1 MKRKKRKKNIGKMIL
16 ILTVAVLVLICIFGF
31 RTRKIQV
38 SGNVYYGEGT
48 ITNWIEK
55 DPLSVNSLYL
65 LGKYTFD
72 KGELPSGVESL
83 KVSLKN
89 PWTVAVTVVEK
100 SMLGYVDYD
109 EAMLYFDEQGIATL
123 RSAKQIEGVPYIEG
137 LSFDTAEVEI
147 GKVLPVEDDAIFEKL
162 AETSRYLRKNAL
174 SPERIVC
181 NTDGRDALSHYRI
194 DRMEQVEMNFERGRD
209 FYSVE
214 SVDEFFEISKYL
226 EEHPRMSYEE
236 PVRATLLVDET
247 LVEAVELEFRITAK
261 MKAQDN
267 VFRMRI
273 VSTKTAI
280 CNWIINLTEYIRI
293 ETTSDP
299 SIIEL
304 LCYRARCIIELYQK
318 AQK

>member
-1 MKRKKRKKNIGKMIL
+1 MKTNISRPSFRQIGWHIPLVFLVAMALVPIL
-16 ILTVAVLVLICIFGF
+16 FATLYSLKSLQSIYGDAGFFSSGFTLDNYREIARQLPIVRITMNTLTVAVLVLICIFGF

-181 NTDGRDALSHYRI
+181 NTDGSDVVLYFGAVEVLLGNEKYEERLA
-194 DRMEQVEMNFERGRD
+194 QVGP
-209 FYSVE
+209 
-214 SVDEFFEISKYL
+214 IL
-226 EEHPRMSYEE
+226 EELKKKYPDT
-236 PVRATLLVDET
+236 AGTLH
-247 LVEAVELEFRITAK
+247 LENFDSSSASIRFTPQTAE
-261 MKAQDN
+261 Q
-267 VFRMRI
+267 
-273 VSTKTAI
+273 TA
-280 CNWIINLTEYIRI
+280 
-293 ETTSDP
+293 DV
-299 SIIEL
+299 
-304 LCYRARCIIELYQK
+304 Q
-318 AQK
+318 

>member
-1 MKRKKRKKNIGKMIL
+1 MILIL

-123 RSAKQIEGVPYIEG
+123 RSAKLKDFLLIQQRWKSEKCFLWRMMRFLRNWLRHPDISEKMPCHRSGSSAIQM
-137 LSFDTAEVEI
+137 EV
-147 GKVLPVEDDAIFEKL
+147 
-162 AETSRYLRKNAL
+162 
-174 SPERIVC
+174 
-181 NTDGRDALSHYRI
+181 
-194 DRMEQVEMNFERGRD
+194 
-209 FYSVE
+209 
-214 SVDEFFEISKYL
+214 
-226 EEHPRMSYEE
+226 MSYYISEQWKYCWE
-236 PVRATLLVDET
+236 MRS
-247 LVEAVELEFRITAK
+247 
-261 MKAQDN
+261 MKS
-267 VFRMRI
+267 VWHM
-273 VSTKTAI
+273 
-280 CNWIINLTEYIRI
+280 
-293 ETTSDP
+293 
-299 SIIEL
+299 
-304 LCYRARCIIELYQK
+304 
-318 AQK
+318 

>member
-16 ILTVAVLVLICIFGF
+16 ILILTVAVLVVICIFGF

-100 SMLGYVDYD
+100 RMLGYVDYD

-147 GKVLPVEDDAIFEKL
+147 GKVLPVEDDTIFEKL

-181 NTDGRDALSHYRI
+181 NTDGSDVVLYFGAVEVLLGNEKYEERLA
-194 DRMEQVEMNFERGRD
+194 QVGP
-209 FYSVE
+209 
-214 SVDEFFEISKYL
+214 IL
-226 EEHPRMSYEE
+226 EELKKKYPDT
-236 PVRATLLVDET
+236 AGTLH
-247 LVEAVELEFRITAK
+247 LENFDSSSASIRFTPQTAE
-261 MKAQDN
+261 Q
-267 VFRMRI
+267 
-273 VSTKTAI
+273 TA
-280 CNWIINLTEYIRI
+280 
-293 ETTSDP
+293 DV
-299 SIIEL
+299 
-304 LCYRARCIIELYQK
+304 Q
-318 AQK
+318 

>member
-1 MKRKKRKKNIGKMIL
+1 
-16 ILTVAVLVLICIFGF
+16 
-31 RTRKIQV
+31 
-38 SGNVYYGEGT
+38 VYYGEGT

-181 NTDGRDALSHYRI
+181 NTDGSDVVLYFGAVEVLLGNEKYEERLA
-194 DRMEQVEMNFERGRD
+194 QVGP
-209 FYSVE
+209 
-214 SVDEFFEISKYL
+214 IL
-226 EEHPRMSYEE
+226 EELKKKYPDT
-236 PVRATLLVDET
+236 AGTLH
-247 LVEAVELEFRITAK
+247 LENFDSSSASIRFTPQTAE
-261 MKAQDN
+261 Q
-267 VFRMRI
+267 
-273 VSTKTAI
+273 TA
-280 CNWIINLTEYIRI
+280 
-293 ETTSDP
+293 DV
-299 SIIEL
+299 
-304 LCYRARCIIELYQK
+304 Q
-318 AQK
+318 